1 MPQETMKCLYRFVVP
16 QCVIQ
21 NEMRNEQFFS
31 QFSVFWGW
39 LVHMKCKTQGGGGGE
54 VASSLPATGWMA
66 VWLQMDGCL
75 QMGGWV
81 AICGWLSGDG
91 WVPSG
96 CRWVVIWLG
105 GSVCGLMAVCSWMAY
120 NPKINL

>member
-39 LVHMKCKTQGGGGGE
+39 LVHMKCKTQGGGGKW
-54 VASSLPATGWMA
+54 LA
-66 VWLQMDGCL
+66 VCL
-75 QMGGWV
+75 QLAGW
-81 AICGWLSGDG
+81 
-91 WVPSG
+91 PSG
-96 CRWVVIWLG
+96 CRW
-105 GSVCGLMAVCSWMAY
+105 MAVCRWVDGWPSADGCLGMDGCRLAADGWSSG
-120 NPKINL
+120 

>member
-1 MPQETMKCLYRFVVP
+1 MKCLYRFVVP

-39 LVHMKCKTQGGGGGE
+39 LVHMKCKTQGGGGGGGK
-54 VASSLPATGWMA
+54 VASSLAATGWMA

-75 QMGGWV
+75 WMGGHLRMAVW
-81 AICGWLSGDG
+81 GWMGGRLAADG
-91 WVPSG
+91 WSSG
-96 CRWVVIWLG
+96 
-105 GSVCGLMAVCSWMAY
+105 
-120 NPKINL
+120 